1 MSTHAAQVM
10 IALLAVAAIA
20 TIVLLARGRDGDRRA
35 FVAAIAAGL
44 VLSPI
49 VWPHY
54 LVILFVPIALYRRR
68 LSAAW
73 VIPLLFWL
81 LPGPESHGSAA
92 WIIATLV
99 TCAAAVLLAAR
110 RSSPAPSP
118 VSP

>member
-1 MSTHAAQVM
+1 MVV
-10 IALLAVAAIA
+10 LFAVAAIA
-20 TIVLLARGRDGDRRA
+20 TIILLARRRDGDRRA
-35 FVAAIAAGL
+35 FVAAIGAGL
-44 VLSPI
+44 ILSPI

-54 LVILFVPIALYRRR
+54 LVILFVPIALYRPR

-73 VIPLLFWL
+73 VLPLFFWVL
-81 LPGPESHGSAA
+81 RGPESHGSAA

-99 TCAAAVLLAAR
+99 TSVAAVVLAAR